1 VDQGD
6 RTGFESLYRENVRAL
21 QAYALTRT
29 SSTEAHDA
37 VSRMFL
43 VAWRRFDDVPA
54 DPLPWLIGVAR
65 RILADQ
71 RRAEAR
77 RAAFAVRLTQEPV
90 ATQASHD
97 DVAAAIVMR
106 GSIREALSRLRSEDR
121 EVLILVAWHGFTT
134 EQLATALGCSKP
146 VASLRLHRARRRF
159 ARHLADGDGALT
171 VPQPVI
177 RPAKENP

>member
-1 VDQGD
+1 MGD
-6 RTGFESLYRENVRAL
+6 RAVRQKDRDDFEALYRAHVRSVL
-21 QAYALTRT
+21 AYALTHT
-29 SSTEAHDA
+29 SREDA
-37 VSRMFL
+37 QGVVANTFL

-121 EVLILVAWHGFTT
+121 EVLILVAWH
-134 EQLATALGCSKP
+134 
-146 VASLRLHRARRRF
+146 
-159 ARHLADGDGALT
+159 
-171 VPQPVI
+171 
-177 RPAKENP
+177 